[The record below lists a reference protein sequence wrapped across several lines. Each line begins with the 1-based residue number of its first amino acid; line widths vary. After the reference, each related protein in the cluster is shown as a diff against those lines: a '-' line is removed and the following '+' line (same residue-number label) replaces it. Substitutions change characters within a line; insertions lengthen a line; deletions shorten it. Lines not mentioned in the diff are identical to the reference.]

1 MRPWAPV
8 AEPPVA
14 AEWEVIR
21 MSAGKTKIIVD
32 HTHYKTST
40 DPLRSVVGKYWSRE
54 SGEQFSLFKK
64 GFDSETGESL
74 QTAGNPVQM
83 VFVNEP
89 TLNEERDYYE
99 FEQKIVLKANVNR
112 TSKEADPASA
122 WESLITKA
130 IIDTST
136 LGSIGIDHNIGKYSD
151 HAFAIDLPYSERE
164 LKILNIKQK
173 VNSADIKP
181 IYNFYIEGYE
191 EEIVEQKIPEQL
203 LPNLYVF
210 TQAEMNGNTA
220 YDIQDD
226 DLDGLISL
234 GGRVPETMQK
244 ITKKRKNALN
254 EPTLQED
261 PSDQYYKNYGKHY
274 KSFAKNDKRKM
285 NRMRNRYS
293 TISFT
298 NDVIE
303 NIAEYNEK
311 KYIFPM
317 YTNIRFTTD
326 RSTYVAEILKQSG
339 LSSSFMKYI
348 METEA
353 KEGLPR
359 VRFAEAHKKVAV
371 ATRAATNKKLE
382 KTVKM
387 ETLFRIK
394 NLATFDLLEWW
405 EKHSGDNQD
414 PAAALSSMAMM
425 IGQNQ
430 NATDH
435 HSKIRNA
442 YVQQVLDTV
451 FQSKFRKFI
460 KNFTRSYRSILNGDM
475 SYSETLMYKI
485 QKFIGNPRGKPIQTF
500 YTCNSNEIDVLTLLD
515 TQVKYNTQYTYVI
528 TAYQMVL
535 GTEYEYKNVSTG
547 VQTVQGTESTEPITQ
562 YLANATIVYR
572 PSLKVVE
579 VPIYAEKERIID
591 NPPVTPDIDIIPY
604 RAISDKLLFNFMG
617 NVGEYDLQP
626 VFFNEEERIHYEKI
640 RRAQKLLPGE
650 PIRFKS
656 DDPAAVFEVFRIT
669 KKPKSYMDFKNAKRA
684 SVQTDISL
692 ETAQKAATASY
703 LERLQPNTKYY
714 YIFRSIDVHG
724 HISYPSA
731 VYEVE
736 LVNDAGAVFPR
747 IAVVDFEPEVRSA
760 PSKSMK
766 KYIHIIPSVA
776 QALVNPEK
784 SGLVNEY
791 GEPIDSALLSNGQI
805 QLGFQE
811 SPIWNKR
818 FKVRIT
824 SRQTGRK
831 IDLNLRFDQK
841 HVVTEEDFKHREA
854 YREEVM
860 TTRRNRNRVYKDERK
875 DIEMNQDDLMDLL

>member
-1 MRPWAPV
+1 LGRLQELV
-8 AEPPVA
+8 VGPPV
-14 AEWEVIR
+14 EWEDIK

-32 HTHYKTST
+32 EVNYRNSA
-40 DPLRSVVGKYWSRE
+40 DPLRALVGKYWTRE
-54 SGEQFSLFKK
+54 SEKQFSLFKK
-64 GFDSETGESL
+64 GFDSEAGESL
-74 QTAGNPVQM
+74 AAPGNPVQIH
-83 VFVNEP
+83 FINEP

-99 FEQKIVLKANVNR
+99 FEQKIVLKANTNR
-112 TSKEADPASA
+112 MSKEADPASA
-122 WESLITKA
+122 WESLISEA
-130 IIDTST
+130 IQDVDKIAWGATGPMS
-136 LGSIGIDHNIGKYSD
+136 GRYSD
-151 HAFAIDLPYSERE
+151 HAFSIDLPYSERE

-191 EEIVEQKIPEQL
+191 EEIVKQKIPEQL

-244 ITKKRKNALN
+244 ITKKRKNPLN

-326 RSTYVAEILKQSG
+326 RSTYVAEILKHAG
-339 LSSSFMKYI
+339 LSSSFMKYV

-359 VRFAEAHKKVAV
+359 MRFAEAHKKVSE
-371 ATRAATNKKLE
+371 TTNKKLE
-382 KTVKM
+382 KAVKM
-387 ETLFRIK
+387 KTLFRVK
-394 NLATFDLLEWW
+394 NLATFDLLKWW
-405 EKHSGDNQD
+405 EEHSGDKQD
-414 PAAALSSMAMM
+414 SASTLSSMAMM

-430 NATDH
+430 NAADH

-442 YVQQVLDTV
+442 YMQQVLDTV

-460 KNFTRSYRSILNGDM
+460 KNFTRSYRSMLNGDL

-485 QKFIGNPRGKPIQTF
+485 QKFLGNPRGKPIQTF

-515 TQVKYNTQYTYVI
+515 TQVKYNTEYTYVV

-547 VQTVQGTESTEPITQ
+547 EQTIQGADSDQPITQ

-572 PSLKVVE
+572 PSLKIVE

-669 KKPKSYMDFKNAKRA
+669 KKPKSYMDFKDSKRA
-684 SVQTDISL
+684 SVQTDVSL
-692 ETAQKAATASY
+692 ETMQKAATASY

-736 LVNDAGAVFPR
+736 LVNDAGTVFPR
-747 IAVVDFEPEVRSA
+747 IAVVDFEPEVRSM

-766 KYIHIIPSVA
+766 KYIHVIPSVA

-791 GEPIDSALLSNGQI
+791 DEPIDSALLSNGHI

-811 SPIWNKR
+811 SPIWNKK

-841 HVVTEEDFKHREA
+841 HVVTEDDFKHREA
-854 YREEVM
+854 YRAELGR
-860 TTRRNRNRVYKDERK
+860 TTRTPRRVYGTGRN

>member
-1 MRPWAPV
+1 
-8 AEPPVA
+8 
-14 AEWEVIR
+14 

-32 HTHYKTST
+32 GTHYKIST
-40 DPLRSVVGKYWSRE
+40 DPLRTIVGKYWTRE
-54 SGEQFSLFKK
+54 SEKQFSLFKK
-64 GFDSETGESL
+64 GFNSEAGESL
-74 QTAGNPVQM
+74 GAAGSPVQIH
-83 VFVNEP
+83 FINEP
-89 TLNEERDYYE
+89 TVNEERDYSE
-99 FEQKIVLKANVNR
+99 FEQKIVLKANANR
-112 TSKEADPASA
+112 MSKEADPASA
-122 WESLITKA
+122 WESLISEA
-130 IIDTST
+130 IQDVDKIEWSATGPT
-136 LGSIGIDHNIGKYSD
+136 AGRYSD

-191 EEIVEQKIPEQL
+191 EEIVKQKIPEQL

-261 PSDQYYKNYGKHY
+261 PSDQYYENYGKY
-274 KSFAKNDKRKM
+274 YESFAKNEKRRL
-285 NRMRNRYS
+285 NRMKKRYS

-326 RSTYVAEILKQSG
+326 RSTYVAEILKHAG
-339 LSSSFMKYI
+339 LSSSFMKYV

-359 VRFAEAHKKVAV
+359 MRFAEAHKKVSE
-371 ATRAATNKKLE
+371 TTNKKLE
-382 KTVKM
+382 KAVKM
-387 ETLFRIK
+387 KTLFRVK
-394 NLATFDLLEWW
+394 NLATFDLLKWW
-405 EKHSGDNQD
+405 EEHSGEKRDS
-414 PAAALSSMAMM
+414 ASALTSMAMT

-430 NATDH
+430 TGADH

-442 YVQQVLDTV
+442 YMQQVLDTV

-460 KNFTRSYRSILNGDM
+460 KNYTRSYRSMLNGDL

-485 QKFIGNPRGKPIQTF
+485 QKFLGNPRGKPIQTF
-500 YTCNSNEIDVLTLLD
+500 YACNSNEIDVLTLLD
-515 TQVKYNTQYTYVI
+515 TQVKYNTEYTYVV

-547 VQTVQGTESTEPITQ
+547 VQTAQGPNSDEPTTQ

-572 PSLKVVE
+572 PSLKIVE

-591 NPPVTPDIDIIPY
+591 SPPVAPDIDIIPY

-626 VFFNEEERIHYEKI
+626 IYFNEEERIHYEKI

-650 PIRFKS
+650 PIRFSS

-669 KKPKSYMDFKNAKRA
+669 KKPKSYMDFKDSKRA
-684 SVQTDISL
+684 SVKTDISL

-724 HISYPSA
+724 HISYPTA

-736 LVNDAGAVFPR
+736 LVNDAGAVYPR
-747 IAVVDFEPEVRSA
+747 IAVVDFDPEVKSTPA
-760 PSKSMK
+760 KSMK
-766 KYIHIIPSVA
+766 KYIHIIPSIA

-791 GEPIDSALLSNGQI
+791 GAPIDSALSSNGQI

-811 SPIWNKR
+811 SPIWNKK
-818 FKVRIT
+818 FKVRVT

-841 HVVTEEDFKHREA
+841 HVVTENDFKHREA
-854 YREEVM
+854 HRAELGR
-860 TTRRNRNRVYKDERK
+860 TTRTPRRVYGTDRN
-875 DIEMNQDDLMDLL
+875 DIEMNQDELLDLL